1 MGLSMRIG
9 ICDDEMILRDK
20 MYLISEET
28 ASKESIEAEFVFF
41 SNGDEAY
48 EDDTLDILLLDI
60 EMPGMDG
67 IQVKERYQMDGRN
80 TIIIFVTVH
89 PELCMEA
96 FGINVI
102 GFVEKDQIEISL
114 PKTLSKIFRMMNQY
128 VVLGNGINS
137 RNIVYIKSDYHYA
150 NLYLKSGEH
159 FIERNSLGNLEKE
172 LGAVGFFRVNRTYLV
187 NLGYVEKMENNVIT
201 IAGTCISV
209 SSRKRKAFREAFHL
223 YRVEHAR

>member
-1 MGLSMRIG
+1 MRIG
-9 ICDDEMILRDK
+9 ICDDEMILREK
-20 MYLISEET
+20 MYLICEEI
-28 ASKESIEAEFVFF
+28 ASKESVETEYAFF

-48 EDDTLDILLLDI
+48 ADDTLDILLLDI

-67 IQVKERYQMDGRN
+67 IQVKERYQMDGRS

-102 GFVEKDQIEISL
+102 GFVEKNQIEISL
-114 PKTLSKIFRMMNQY
+114 PKALLKIFHMMNQS
-128 VVLGNGINS
+128 VVLENGINS
-137 RNIVYIKSDYHYA
+137 RNIIYIKSDYHYA

-159 FIERNSLGNLEKE
+159 CIERNSLAHLEKE

-187 NLGYVEKMENNVIT
+187 NFAYVEKLEKNVIT
-201 IAGTCISV
+201 IAGTSIVV
-209 SSRKRKAFREAFHL
+209 SSRKLKAFKEAFHF